1 MKKPLLVILIIGLVP
16 ILLLIIGLVT
26 CKRNENIPTDNST
39 QTDNIFLDINESQ
52 QRTLEFFALAGK
64 DDSVVN
70 LFKDQTIDQLRYVNF
85 FKTTLAVAL
94 QNIKDIKLISI
105 EPFGKEGWTAQDNM
119 YLVSYQ
125 LTLTNQ
131 TYTFVGSN
139 GTNEKIFLL
148 SNVNNEWKIV
158 DILDAP
164 SS

>member
-16 ILLLIIGLVT
+16 IFLLIIGLIT
-26 CKRNENIPTDNST
+26 CKRNENIPSDNSP
-39 QTDNIFLDINESQ
+39 QTDNVYLDINESQ
-52 QRTLEFFALAGK
+52 KKTIEFFSLAGK
-64 DDSVVN
+64 KDIVVN

-94 QNIKDIKLISI
+94 SNIKEIRLISI
-105 EPFGKEGWTAQDNM
+105 QPFGKEGWTSQDNM

-125 LTLTNQ
+125 LTLTDD

-139 GTNEKIFLL
+139 GINDKIFLL